1 MARAPPAVDALS
13 APCGREGILGYSGK
27 KPRLCD
33 RETGE
38 VRDVELF
45 VMVLGASNVTYAEE
59 TNTQKLR

>member
-1 MARAPPAVDALS
+1 LS